1 MMAII
6 NIDEYTNIIENMHC
20 CMVLCSVSR
29 HLVLGESIMAT
40 RFVVE
45 NQRFLRLCASAA
57 RFYGLLFLFLAGM
70 MVALPA
76 FLMLSGMEAD
86 KLRLWLG
93 AMMLWR
99 LLSLVLGGLLA
110 LALAELI
117 TYVMEGEGAP
127 KWILRH
133 ADKVLF
139 VYAAFSTVV
148 YVSLAA
154 STISHESRW
163 RSSEIISVAFMLLHA
178 IATPLI
184 LAGIGIA
191 LRKILPIIRE
201 SKTLV

>member
-1 MMAII
+1 MTF
-6 NIDEYTNIIENMHC
+6 DLKSFHLLFQLVFQEFLVFLGDDVDGVIEHED
-20 CMVLCSVSR
+20 
-29 HLVLGESIMAT
+29 GAGD
-40 RFVVE
+40 
-45 NQRFLRLCASAA
+45 A
-57 RFYGLLFLFLAGM
+57 FYGLLFLFLAGM

-86 KLRLWLG
+86 KLRFWLG
-93 AMMLWR
+93 AMTLWR

-127 KWILRH
+127 KWILQH

-148 YVSLAA
+148 RVCLAA
-154 STISHESRW
+154 STISHGSRW

-184 LAGIGIA
+184 LVGIGIA
-191 LRKILPIIRE
+191 LRKILPIIQE